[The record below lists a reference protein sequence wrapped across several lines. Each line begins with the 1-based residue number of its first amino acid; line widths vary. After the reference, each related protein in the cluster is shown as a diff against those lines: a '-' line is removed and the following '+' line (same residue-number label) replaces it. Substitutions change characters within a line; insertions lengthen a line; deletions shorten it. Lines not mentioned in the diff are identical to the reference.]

1 MASKKR
7 RFEQLQA
14 AAAAPQ
20 EKKTYVDP
28 FQQQVVPRLEDVGK
42 KLEGKGRTIMYGIGA
57 LVLVVVV
64 GLLFMNW
71 SRRSSG
77 AAQAALGK
85 AIEIST
91 AQISETGTPAG
102 STQKSYKTEKERA
115 DAAI

>member
-20 EKKTYVDP
+20 DKKVYVDP

-42 KLEGKGRTIMYGIGA
+42 KLEGKGKTILYGVGA
-57 LVLVVVV
+57 LIAVVIIAMIV
-64 GLLFMNW
+64 MNV

-77 AAQAALGK
+77 AAQTALGK
-85 AIEIST
+85 AIETSQ
-91 AQISETGTPAG
+91 AQISDTGTPAG
-102 STQKSYKTEKERA
+102 STQK
-115 DAAI
+115 